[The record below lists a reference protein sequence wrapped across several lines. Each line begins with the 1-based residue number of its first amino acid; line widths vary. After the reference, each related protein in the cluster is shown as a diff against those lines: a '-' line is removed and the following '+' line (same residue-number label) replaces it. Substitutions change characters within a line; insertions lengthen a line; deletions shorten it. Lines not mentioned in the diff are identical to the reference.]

1 MVAIQKQRWT
11 RESYLAFDRASDEKH
26 EFIDGN
32 VCAMTGASENHNLI
46 NVNITIALGIQ
57 FRGRPCKL
65 YANDMRVRLP
75 SRNYVYP
82 DIAVVC
88 GEAQL
93 EDEHLDTLLNPTV
106 IIEVLSPSTESYD
119 RGKKFEHYR
128 ALESLQEYLL
138 VSQEQAH
145 IERYIRQE
153 DGWLLTEA
161 KGMEASIEL
170 SSIGCALTLADV
182 YDKVTFNEGQP

>member
-75 SRNYVYP
+75 SHNYVYP

-182 YDKVTFNEGQP
+182 YDKVTFDTQP

>member
-75 SRNYVYP
+75 SHNYVYP

-106 IIEVLSPSTESYD
+106 IIEVLSPSTETYD

>member
-75 SRNYVYP
+75 SHNYVYP

>member
-170 SSIGCALTLADV
+170 SSVGCTLTLADV

>member
-75 SRNYVYP
+75 SHNYVYP

-106 IIEVLSPSTESYD
+106 IIEVLSPSTETYD

-182 YDKVTFNEGQP
+182 YDKVTFDTQP